1 MTKYLNGMMV
11 IVCLYVFLHLNFVF
25 VEKKTVCR
33 FGHRA
38 IQKSNKR

>member
-1 MTKYLNGMMV
+1 MTKYLNEMMV
-11 IVCLYVFLHLNFVF
+11 IVCLYGFLHLNFVL
-25 VEKKTVCR
+25 VKKTVCR